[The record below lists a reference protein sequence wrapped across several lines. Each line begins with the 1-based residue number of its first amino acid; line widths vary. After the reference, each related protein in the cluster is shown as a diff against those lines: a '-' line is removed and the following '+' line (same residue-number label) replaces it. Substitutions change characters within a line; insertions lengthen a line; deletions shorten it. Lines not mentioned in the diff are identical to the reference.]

1 VANKLLVFRKPF
13 HWTNFQSMLRCLQ
26 LNRFY
31 LRPLFSITRK
41 TFVRQTACKTF
52 KFFST
57 FEKYTSHFSP
67 SLQRTH
73 MCGQLTKQHVQQKV
87 TLCGWVE
94 FMREA
99 GEQLYFIVLRDVS
112 GSTQLVIDDAKCLL

>member
-1 VANKLLVFRKPF
+1 
-13 HWTNFQSMLRCLQ
+13 MLRCLQ
-26 LNRFY
+26 RNRFY

-41 TFVRQTACKTF
+41 TFVSQTAFKF
-52 KFFST
+52 SYDSKFFST
-57 FEKYTSHFSP
+57 KPFEKYTSHFSS
-67 SLQRTH
+67 SLKRTH
-73 MCGQLTKQHVQQKV
+73 MCGELTKQHAQQKV

-112 GSTQLVIDDAKCLL
+112 GSTQLVIDDEKCLFVA